1 MRGGEVSRL
10 AALERT
16 LVGAAARQAQRRR
29 LRRRRLIITLAV
41 VAPLTLAAAA
51 SVASTQGLFGS
62 SVDQQFSALRDD
74 RLISLAPA
82 SPGLF
87 DSLGALPRDR
97 ASRRSWVIAGHR
109 VTGYTTPSGAF
120 CFRFG
125 RFTGGCV
132 HPGELTAANPVS
144 YTVDYGPRTF
154 RVYGLAYDGVTGI
167 SLRTGGVTRPVLFA
181 HNALYFEDSSLGGAR
196 QLTGT
201 LIVHLR
207 GGAITNLP
215 IRVSGGPRPT
225 GKVVPILPGLVP
237 AGDTAA

>member
-1 MRGGEVSRL
+1 MTGGEVARL

-29 LRRRRLIITLAV
+29 FRRRRLIIALAV

-62 SVDQQFSALRDD
+62 VDQQFSTLRDD

-82 SPGLF
+82 PPGLF

-97 ASRRSWVIAGHR
+97 ASRRSWVIAGRR

-125 RFTGGCV
+125 PLTGGCV

-144 YTVDYGPRTF
+144 FTVDYGPKTF
-154 RVYGLAYDGVTGI
+154 RVYGLAYDGVTEI
-167 SLRTGGVTRPVLFA
+167 SLRTAGVTRPVLVA
-181 HNALYFEDSSLGGAR
+181 HNALYFEDSSLGSAR
-196 QLTGT
+196 QFTGT

-207 GGAITNLP
+207 GGAITKLP
-215 IRVSGGPRPT
+215 IHMSGGPRPT
-225 GKVVPILPGLVP
+225 GNVLPILPGLMP
-237 AGDTAA
+237 EGNTAA